1 MNTGVARGLLQM
13 LRGRS
18 RSPGHDG
25 GASALTQWR
34 AAVLSSVFR
43 LVTDTALLDTRAH
56 TSARGVISLLNI
68 VLRYASA
75 LFWFAV
81 CEP

>member
-34 AAVLSSVFR
+34 AATYQWRAAVRSSIFR
-43 LVTDTALLDTRAH
+43 LVTDTALLDMGAH

-68 VLRYASA
+68 VLLR
-75 LFWFAV
+75 
-81 CEP
+81 